1 MPEDRDELSIDELA
15 TASGGNESF
24 AEPVVAANTNAC
36 ASGANC
42 HCTGGT

>member
-1 MPEDRDELSIDELA
+1 MPEDRDELSVDELA
-15 TASGGNESF
+15 AASGGNTALV
-24 AEPVVAANTNAC
+24 AEPTNTNAC